1 MSSAARPRP
10 GFPTEWDALELA
22 VRRLL
27 DDYRAL
33 RRRAAAAEQRV
44 RELENALAQLGS
56 GAIDPVALQAR
67 ARQLE
72 DENRALHAR
81 LAEAAERVRRLL
93 ARTHFLEEE
102 R

>member
-10 GFPTEWDALELA
+10 GFPTEWDSLELA
-22 VRRLL
+22 IRRLL
-27 DDYRAL
+27 DDYDAL
-33 RRRAAAAEQRV
+33 RRRAAAAEHRV
-44 RELENALAQLGS
+44 RELETALAQLGS
-56 GAIDPVALQAR
+56 GAVDPVALQAR

>member
-10 GFPTEWDALELA
+10 GFPTEWDTLELA

-27 DDYRAL
+27 DDYQAL
-33 RRRAAAAEQRV
+33 RRRALAAERRV
-44 RELENALAQLGS
+44 RELEAALTQLGS
-56 GAIDPVALQAR
+56 GAVDPLALQDR
-67 ARQLE
+67 CQQLE
-72 DENRALHAR
+72 VENRALHAR
-81 LAEAAERVRRLL
+81 LDEAAERVRRLL